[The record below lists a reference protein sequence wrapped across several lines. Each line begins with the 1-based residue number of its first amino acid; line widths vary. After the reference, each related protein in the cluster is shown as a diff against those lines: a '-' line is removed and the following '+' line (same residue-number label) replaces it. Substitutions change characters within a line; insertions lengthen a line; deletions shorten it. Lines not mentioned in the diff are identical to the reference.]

1 MITLITGAS
10 GLLGATLAPY
20 LTGLGYTV
28 LMHGKSTNNNLSC
41 DLTDKRMT
49 RAMLEETH
57 PNIVINLVALT
68 NVDKCEE
75 SPHDAYLL
83 NVRTVENLVA
93 GMRGRVDPYLIQIS
107 TDQVYD
113 STGPSPEDEI
123 RLTNIYALTKYA
135 GELAA
140 SRMPS
145 TILRTNFFGHSALPG
160 RKSFSDWLLESLR
173 NGDPVTV
180 FTDVVVNPLAL
191 ETLSAMIGRVI
202 ERRVEGV
209 FNLGSRGAMSKA
221 DFAFELAR
229 IYGLSTQNMRRGSVG
244 DTDLRAYRPRDMSMD
259 CSRFEA
265 AFDVALPSLQNEIR
279 ELKRSTHAVT

>member
-1 MITLITGAS
+1 MVTLITGAS

-20 LTGLGYTV
+20 LKGLGYTV
-28 LMHGKSTNNNLSC
+28 LMHGKSAGNDVSC
-41 DLTDKRMT
+41 DLTDKSAT
-49 RAMLEETH
+49 RAMLEETR
-57 PNIVINLVALT
+57 PNIVVNLVALT

-113 STGPSPEDEI
+113 SIGPSPEDEI
-123 RLTNIYALTKYA
+123 RLTNTYALTKYA

-140 SRMPS
+140 ARMPS

-173 NGDPVTV
+173 NGDPISV

-229 IYGLSTQNMRRGSVG
+229 IYGLSIQNVRRGSVG
-244 DTDLRAYRPRDMSMD
+244 DMNLRAYRPRDMSMD

-265 AFDVALPSLQNEIR
+265 AFDVELPTLQNEIC
-279 ELKRSTHAVT
+279 ELKRNTHAVT